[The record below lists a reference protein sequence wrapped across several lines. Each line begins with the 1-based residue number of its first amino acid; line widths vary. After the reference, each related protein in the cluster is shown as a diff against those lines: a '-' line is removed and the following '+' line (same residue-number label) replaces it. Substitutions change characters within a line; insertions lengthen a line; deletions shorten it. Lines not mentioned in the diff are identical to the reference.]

1 MTETHLPPGVLDEL
15 RLLTTCVAASAIETF
30 GVRLPNAGFC
40 DSTIRAIFPEMP
52 AAVGFAAT
60 ARVCSAAPPME
71 GGTYYARTD
80 WWEHIMA
87 VGAPRIVVIQ
97 DVDEKPG
104 LGALVGE
111 VHASILSSLGCA
123 GLVTNGAVRDLP
135 EVRAI
140 PFPMF
145 AGNVSVSHAYAHIS
159 GFGQTVE
166 MCGLKI
172 QPGDLLMADMHGVLS
187 IPLDIAARV
196 PVVAREIRARRGVI
210 VDLCRGGPCER
221 EALRDQCARLG
232 VIRHAVNQA
241 SESGPKGGRS

>member
-1 MTETHLPPGVLDEL
+1 MTETHLPAGVLEEL
-15 RLLTTCVAASAIETF
+15 RQLTTCLAASAIETF

-40 DSTIRAIFPEMP
+40 DAGIRAIFPEMP
-52 AAVGFAAT
+52 AVVGYAAT
-60 ARVCSAAPPME
+60 ALVRSAAPPME

-80 WWEHIMA
+80 WWEHILS
-87 VGAPRIVVIQ
+87 VGAPRIVVLQ

-111 VHASILSSLGCA
+111 VHASILHSLGCE

-135 EVRAI
+135 QVRAI

-159 GFGQTVE
+159 GFGHTVE

-172 QPGDLLMADMHGVLS
+172 RPGDLLMADMHGVLT
-187 IPLDIAARV
+187 IPVEIAARV
-196 PVVAREIRARRGVI
+196 PDVAREIRARRRTL
-210 VDLCRGGPCER
+210 VDLCRGGSCDR
-221 EALRDQCARLG
+221 ETLRETCTKLG
-232 VIRHAVNQA
+232 VIRHAANQA
-241 SESGPKGGRS
+241 RESDSKGGRS